1 MGNLNSVK
9 SIIWYHKTGDNKSI
23 GDVIGVSE
31 NEQCVAPSLAPVDC
45 QLNYNKKGLIPM

>member
-23 GDVIGVSE
+23 GVSE
-31 NEQCVAPSLAPVDC
+31 NEQYVAPSLGPVDC
-45 QLNYNKKGLIPM
+45 QLNCNKKGLILM